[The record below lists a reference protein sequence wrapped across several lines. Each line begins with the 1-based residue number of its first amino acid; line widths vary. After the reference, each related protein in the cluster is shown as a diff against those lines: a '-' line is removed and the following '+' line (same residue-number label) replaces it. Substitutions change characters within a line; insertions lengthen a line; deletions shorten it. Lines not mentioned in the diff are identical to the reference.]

1 MWQSIT
7 DAETSRDCWNAIGE
21 IESCLAEHVTRDDSG
36 DAHRRD
42 PILSTGDAGLALF
55 FAYLHAARQ
64 ESDAGDRALDALG
77 RSLATAG
84 EMQLMPALYMGFS
97 GVGWVVEHLTR
108 ELFDGDDALAN
119 DIDDGLRRVLAD
131 AKDVAFYELIGGLA
145 GYGTY
150 LVERMPH
157 PGAAETLARI
167 ITLLDA
173 RAEKSEQ
180 GIAWFTPP
188 ELLSTEQR
196 ERMPDGC
203 YNMGVAHGIAGIVG
217 FLAAARREGI
227 DDPRVVYL
235 ADGAV
240 RWLLGNKLPE
250 TERSVFPAFITP
262 GQEPESTRTAWCY
275 GDIGVAAVLLSAARS
290 FERPEWEAEA
300 LAIARLASRRS
311 MRDTQAIDPGLCHG
325 ATGMAHMF
333 NRFYQATGDVE
344 MKTAALAWYREALD
358 MRRPGEGLAGLLS
371 WVRSPNADGGAWR
384 PEHGFLSGIAGYGL
398 AMLAAVTDV
407 EPAWDRVLLVSVP
420 TGGQAS

>member
-7 DAETSRDCWNAIGE
+7 DADTTRDCWNAIAE
-21 IESCLAEHVTRDDSG
+21 IESCLAEHLTRDDSG
-36 DAHRRD
+36 QARRPD
-42 PILSTGDAGLALF
+42 PILSSGDAGLALF

-77 RSLATAG
+77 RSLETAG
-84 EMQLMPALYMGFS
+84 EMQLMPALFMGFS

-108 ELFDGDDALAN
+108 ELFEGDDGLAD

-131 AKDVAFYELIGGLA
+131 VKEVPFYELIGGLV
-145 GYGTY
+145 GFGTY
-150 LVERMPH
+150 LVERLPH
-157 PGAAETLARI
+157 PGAAETLGRI
-167 ITLLDA
+167 IDLLDA
-173 RAEKSEQ
+173 RAEKSER
-180 GIAWFTPP
+180 GITWFTPP
-188 ELLSTEQR
+188 ELLSSEQR
-196 ERMPDGC
+196 QRMPDGC
-203 YNMGVAHGIAGIVG
+203 YNIGVAHGVAGIIG

-227 DDPRVVYL
+227 EDPRVVRL

-240 RWLLGNKLPE
+240 AWLLANKMSG
-250 TERSVFPAFITP
+250 TERSVFPAFIAP
-262 GQEPESTRTAWCY
+262 GQEPEPTRTAWCY
-275 GDIGVAAVLLSAARS
+275 GDIGVAAVLLSASRS

-311 MRDTQAIDPGLCHG
+311 VQDTQAIDPGLCHG
-325 ATGMAHMF
+325 AAGMAHLF
-333 NRFYQATGDVE
+333 NRFYQATGDAD

-371 WVRSPNADGGAWR
+371 WVRNPAADGGSWR

-398 AMLAAVTDV
+398 AMLAAVSDV

-420 TGGQAS
+420 PKGRPC